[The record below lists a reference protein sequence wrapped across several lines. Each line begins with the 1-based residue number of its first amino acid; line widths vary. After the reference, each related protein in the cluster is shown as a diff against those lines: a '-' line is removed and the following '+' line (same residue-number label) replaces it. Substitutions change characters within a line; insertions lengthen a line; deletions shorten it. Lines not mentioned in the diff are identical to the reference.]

1 MKGNGEE
8 EQRMLSGPWL
18 GEVAEL
24 TALLELDFRGQSCVM
39 GFNQLRPN
47 LKEYLFQ
54 SFRLGMHELR
64 ADLQKFHNQNEP
76 RILVTC

>member
-1 MKGNGEE
+1 
-8 EQRMLSGPWL
+8 MLSGPWL

-64 ADLQKFHNQNEP
+64 ADL
-76 RILVTC
+76 